1 MLMIDAISRF
11 IPGVVGDE
19 NSVINDSFYDGL
31 LDYPHY
37 TKPAVFRNMTVPE
50 VLRSGNHKEIDLY
63 RKKQS
68 FINTILKRPDLFIK
82 RELSAEDKKV
92 LVEII
97 TELIKDA

>member
-1 MLMIDAISRF
+1 
-11 IPGVVGDE
+11 
-19 NSVINDSFYDGL
+19 
-31 LDYPHY
+31 
-37 TKPAVFRNMTVPE
+37 TKPSVFRDMAVPE